1 MFCNECG
8 NQLSEGVT
16 ACPNCGTK
24 TTATAKT
31 DNNTESF
38 KHYVDA
44 HIRKTTNFQS
54 AQDLIKNSKPWGFM
68 GKAVCISVLIGI
80 IAAIIEGVFGYI
92 FLIGILGT
100 CIAFIIVPMVSN
112 SKYEKKFSA
121 KINASSDIDIDD
133 LCKFL
138 TNNLGDID
146 PYFSEWSL
154 VKESGLVPLITN
166 TLAQIGNEVTIG
178 CEYGEKRKHLAE
190 ITIKNHP
197 ENRQY
202 YISAGYNGFL
212 LSFRW
217 EPLLTRSC
225 LIRTAPILQAA
236 MEYYINY
243 CQVK

>member
-8 NQLSEGVT
+8 NKLSEGVT
-16 ACPNCGTK
+16 TCPNCGTK
-24 TTATAKT
+24 TTATGKI
-31 DNNTESF
+31 DNNTETF

-44 HIRKTTNFQS
+44 HIRKNTNFQS
-54 AQDLIKNSKPWGFM
+54 AEDLIKNSKPWGFM
-68 GKAVCISVLIGI
+68 GKAVCISALIGI

-92 FLIGILGT
+92 FLFGILGT
-100 CIAFIIVPMVSN
+100 CMAFIVVPMISN

-121 KINASSDIDIDD
+121 KIDTSSDIDIAS
-133 LCKFL
+133 LCEFL
-138 TNNLGDID
+138 SGNLHNID

-154 VKESGLVPLITN
+154 IKESGLVPLVTN
-166 TLAQIGNEVTIG
+166 ALKNIGKEVTIG
-178 CEYGEKRKHLAE
+178 CEYGEKRKQLAE

-197 ENRQY
+197 DNRQY

-225 LIRTAPILQAA
+225 LIKTAPILQAA
-236 MEYYINY
+236 MEYYINHY
-243 CQVK
+243 HK